1 MQQFFNVHLT
11 IPDICNQLRLD
22 QAISH
27 LLPEYSR
34 SRIQQWIKCGYV
46 TISGEKL
53 SQRSKVVAGQM
64 VTVNAIFD
72 EPNLFPPQSIE
83 LTVVYEDND
92 LIIINKPVGLVT
104 HPGAGNPNNTLL
116 NALLYHYP
124 ELSQVPRAGIIHRL
138 DKNTTGV
145 MVVARNLQS
154 HNRLVTMFQKRE
166 IKREYLALV
175 HGRVVSGGTITTAL
189 GRNRQNPLLMVVQEQ
204 GKIAITH
211 HRVIERFTKHTYLRI
226 FLETGRTHQIRVHL
240 SHLGFPIIGDPDY
253 GGVKKVSHVLP
264 ETLRNIIEN
273 FSHQAL
279 HATKLEFCHP
289 VTGEL
294 VFWEVP
300 PPEDFEQL
308 LRSLEE
314 QGIC

>member
-1 MQQFFNVHLT
+1 MQQVLSVHLT

-22 QAISH
+22 QAISS

-34 SRIQQWIKCGYV
+34 SRIQQWIKHGYV
-46 TISGEKL
+46 TIRDEKL
-53 SQRSKVVAGQM
+53 SQKFKVVSGQV
-64 VTVNAIFD
+64 VTINAILD
-72 EPNLFPPQSIE
+72 EPNFFLPQSIE
-83 LTVVYEDND
+83 LNIVYEDRD
-92 LIIINKPVGLVT
+92 LIIINKPVGLVI
-104 HPGAGNPNNTLL
+104 HPGAGNLSNTLL

-154 HNRLVTMFQKRE
+154 HHRLVAMLQRRE

-189 GRNRQNPLLMVVQEQ
+189 GRNKQKRILMAVRDQ
-204 GKIAITH
+204 GKVAITH
-211 HRVIERFTKHTYLRI
+211 YRVIERFAKHTYLRV

-240 SHLGFPIIGDPDY
+240 AHLGFPIIGDPDY

-264 ETLRNIIEN
+264 EILRNTIEN
-273 FSHQAL
+273 FNHQAL
-279 HATKLEFCHP
+279 HAARLEFCHP
-289 VTGEL
+289 ITGKL
-294 VFWEVP
+294 LSWEAP
-300 PPEDFEQL
+300 LPQDFEQL
-308 LRSLEE
+308 LRFLGEL
-314 QGIC
+314 C